1 MERSARILVVDP
13 DPDHLELLQRT
24 LAGSWSVET
33 SSSGDEALA
42 LARASDPHV
51 VIADQRLSSLSGLEL
66 LNTLG
71 ERDPHLGRILLTNY
85 GDTQASIDASEGG
98 RVDAFVAKP
107 CMPHQLRMMVR
118 SVLERCQLERE
129 NAELVLRLTSKN
141 QELRGALESLRTLQ
155 RRVVDTERLSAIGR
169 MITMIVHDFR
179 NPLTVLRSGCDEIVN
194 GDLDAGELTTIS
206 QEMYEETERMN
217 RMCTDLLNV
226 SRTSGGTISQ
236 SKIALDECVEAAA
249 NALSHEA
256 TPAGVQIQA
265 NLDSHIEM
273 LLDEDR
279 LRRVLTNL
287 GHNAIEAM
295 PSGGILRFH
304 TRLADDGD
312 AAAAARLR
320 LSRNRRRLD
329 DDAPAKRYGGAAPR
343 RLRPASRSAGA
354 IPARHGVARRP
365 RARARA
371 QARFVDDPRRAR
383 RRGAPAAE
391 LSGRTHV
398 PSAGKGA
405 LKATEPEGA
414 APNAKVL
421 PH

>member
-42 LARASDPHV
+42 LARASDPHL

-155 RRVVDTERLSAIGR
+155 RKVVDTERLSAIGR

-304 TRLADDGD
+304 TRLTDDGGALVVVQD
-312 AAAAARLR
+312 NGTGIPAEIKASLFDPFVTSGKARGSGLG
-320 LSRNRRRLD
+320 LSVVKKVIED
-329 DDAPAKRYGGAAPR
+329 HGGSVEVHQPAGGGTGFIIH
-343 RLRPASRSAGA
+343 LPASLSADS
-354 IPARHGVARRP
+354 
-365 RARARA
+365 
-371 QARFVDDPRRAR
+371 DD
-383 RRGAPAAE
+383 
-391 LSGRTHV
+391 SI
-398 PSAGKGA
+398 
-405 LKATEPEGA
+405 
-414 APNAKVL
+414 
-421 PH
+421 